1 MCQTP
6 PRFSWDMEAVN
17 NKFWALR
24 KCYNP
29 SSANIQLPLYDI
41 WRGTMA
47 GLFCD
52 KGLQTLQGGNIH
64 LNWIFV
70 KLEPITLIARFC
82 VKSCIESAC
91 RHILNIPAFYIPT
104 AINIKGKNHNHI
116 FGFWVYLN
124 GLCNSDQSRVL
135 VLPVDIFSTRKWETK
150 ITPVTCDSVRDLF
163 WLCSRKSTSSMIGY
177 NTKPQKIHQHWEGNK
192 LRTQHSREYAI
203 PCQSYNARISMKIV
217 YSNPQSCW
225 CMQKCFSWQW
235 HQWIAM

>member
-1 MCQTP
+1 
-6 PRFSWDMEAVN
+6 MEAVN

-91 RHILNIPAFYIPT
+91 RHILNIPAFFIPT
-104 AINIKGKNHNHI
+104 AIYIKGKNHNHI
-116 FGFWVYLN
+116 LGFWVLSKWSMQLWSEF
-124 GLCNSDQSRVL
+124 LCCLLISLAHGNEWQRL
-135 VLPVDIFSTRKWETK
+135 
-150 ITPVTCDSVRDLF
+150 TPVTCDDSVRTLWF
-163 WLCSRKSTSSMIGY
+163 CSRKSTSSMID
-177 NTKPQKIHQHWEGNK
+177 
-192 LRTQHSREYAI
+192 
-203 PCQSYNARISMKIV
+203 
-217 YSNPQSCW
+217 
-225 CMQKCFSWQW
+225 
-235 HQWIAM
+235 